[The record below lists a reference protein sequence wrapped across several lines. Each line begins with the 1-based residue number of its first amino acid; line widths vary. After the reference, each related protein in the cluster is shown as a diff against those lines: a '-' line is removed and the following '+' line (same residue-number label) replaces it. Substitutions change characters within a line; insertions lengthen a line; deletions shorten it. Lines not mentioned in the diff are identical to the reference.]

1 MPVSADGLVVVRR
14 PERTL
19 LILGCVAAACA
30 ALFMLIDVGG
40 QWDFVLPF
48 RGRKLATALLV
59 GYAIAVST
67 VLFQTVTG
75 NRVLTPAI
83 LGFDNLYVLIQT
95 CLLFFLGSSTVVNL
109 DPRLLFGVEVLIM
122 VAFSGVLYWGLFG
135 GARRSLH
142 LVLLTGVVLGVLFRS
157 LSSFLQR
164 LIDPNEFIFLQDRF
178 FASFNNPDQEL
189 LVVSFLVTLGVSV
202 LGFRMLRIFDVLV
215 LGKETAINLGVD
227 YQRTVA
233 LILVLVAILVSVSS
247 ALVGPVTFFGLLV
260 SNLAHA
266 VVRTYKHALILPAA
280 ALVAAV
286 ALVAG
291 QVVLEH
297 VFAFDTNPR
306 VIIEFVGGLVF
317 ITMLMRKAP
326 G

>member
-1 MPVSADGLVVVRR
+1 MSAERVAAARR

-19 LILGCVAAACA
+19 LILGCATIACA
-30 ALFMLIDVGG
+30 LLFLLFNASG

-67 VLFQTVTG
+67 VLFQTVSG

-83 LGFDNLYVLIQT
+83 LGFDNLYVFIQT
-95 CLLFFLGSSTVVNL
+95 CLLYFLGSGTAASL
-109 DPRLLFGVEVLIM
+109 DPRLLFGVEILIM
-122 VAFSGVLYWGLFG
+122 VAFSAVLYWGLFSG
-135 GARRSLH
+135 GGRSLH

-157 LSSFLQR
+157 LASFLQR

-189 LVVSFLVTLGVSV
+189 LLVSFLLTLGVSIV
-202 LGFRMLRIFDVLV
+202 GFRMLRTFDVLV
-215 LGKETAINLGVD
+215 LGREMSINLGVD
-227 YQRTVA
+227 HQRTA
-233 LILVLVAILVSVSS
+233 AIILVLVAILVSVSS

-266 VVRTYKHALILPAA
+266 LVRTYRHALVLPAA
-280 ALVAAV
+280 ALVAGV
-286 ALVAG
+286 CLVAG
-291 QVVLEH
+291 QFILEQ
-297 VFAFDTNPR
+297 VFAFNTNPR

-317 ITMLMRKAP
+317 ISMLMRKAP
-326 G
+326 V

>member
-1 MPVSADGLVVVRR
+1 MSADRVAAQAR

-19 LILGCVAAACA
+19 FILGCMATACA
-30 ALFMLIDVGG
+30 VLFMLIDVGG

-48 RGRKLATALLV
+48 RGKKLATALLV

-83 LGFDNLYVLIQT
+83 LGFDYLYVLIQT

-122 VAFSGVLYWGLFG
+122 VAFSGLLYWGLFG

-157 LSSFLQR
+157 LASFLQR

-189 LVVSFLVTLGVSV
+189 LVASFLLTLGVSV
-202 LGFRMLRIFDVLV
+202 VGFRLLRTFDVLV
-215 LGKETAINLGVD
+215 LGRETAINLGVD
-227 YQRTVA
+227 HQRTVA
-233 LILVLVAILVSVSS
+233 LILVLVAVLVSVSS

-266 VVRTYKHALILPAA
+266 LVRTYRHALILPAA

-291 QVVLEH
+291 QVILEH

>member
-1 MPVSADGLVVVRR
+1 MSADGLVAVVRR

-19 LILGCVAAACA
+19 FILGCVATACA

-95 CLLFFLGSSTVVNL
+95 CLLFFLGSGAVANL

>member
-1 MPVSADGLVVVRR
+1 MSADGLVAVRR

-19 LILGCVAAACA
+19 FILGCVATACA

-95 CLLFFLGSSTVVNL
+95 CLLFFLGSGAVANL

>member
-1 MPVSADGLVVVRR
+1 MSAEHAAVARR

-19 LILGCVAAACA
+19 FVLGCATVACA
-30 ALFMLIDVGG
+30 LLFLLFNANG

-67 VLFQTVTG
+67 VLFQTVSG

-83 LGFDNLYVLIQT
+83 LGFDNLYVFIQT
-95 CLLFFLGSSTVVNL
+95 CLLYFLGSSTAASL
-109 DPRLLFGVEVLIM
+109 DPRLLFGAEILIM
-122 VAFSGVLYWGLFG
+122 VAFSAVLYWGLFG
-135 GARRSLH
+135 GGGRSLH

-157 LSSFLQR
+157 LASFLQR

-189 LVVSFLVTLGVSV
+189 LLVSFLLTLGVSV
-202 LGFRMLRIFDVLV
+202 VGFRMLKTFDVLV
-215 LGKETAINLGVD
+215 LGREMSINLGVD
-227 YQRTVA
+227 HQRTA
-233 LILVLVAILVSVSS
+233 AFILVLVAILVSVSS

-266 VVRTYKHALILPAA
+266 LVRTYRHALVLPAA
-280 ALVAAV
+280 ALVAGV
-286 ALVAG
+286 CLVAG
-291 QVVLEH
+291 QFVLEQ
-297 VFAFDTNPR
+297 VFAFNTNPR

-317 ITMLMRKAP
+317 ISMLMRKAP
-326 G
+326 V

>member
-1 MPVSADGLVVVRR
+1 MSADRVAVPAR

-19 LILGCVAAACA
+19 FILGCMATACA
-30 ALFMLIDVGG
+30 VLFMLIDVGG

-48 RGRKLATALLV
+48 RGKKLATALLV

-83 LGFDNLYVLIQT
+83 LGFDYLYVLIQT

-122 VAFSGVLYWGLFG
+122 VAFSGLLYWGLFG
-135 GARRSLH
+135 GARRNLH

-202 LGFRMLRIFDVLV
+202 LGFRMLRTFDVLV
-215 LGKETAINLGVD
+215 LGRETAINLGVD

-266 VVRTYKHALILPAA
+266 VVRTYKHELILPAA

>member
-1 MPVSADGLVVVRR
+1 MSVESLVVERR

-19 LILGCVAAACA
+19 LILGGVMVGVAV
-30 ALFMLIDVGG
+30 LFLLFGASG

-83 LGFDNLYVLIQT
+83 LGFDNLYVFIQT
-95 CLLFFLGSSTVVNL
+95 CLLYFLGSGKAASL
-109 DPRLLFGVEVLIM
+109 DPRLQFGVEVLIM
-122 VAFSGVLYWGLFG
+122 VAFSAVLFWGLFG
-135 GARRSLH
+135 GGGRSLH

-157 LSSFLQR
+157 LASFLQR

-189 LVVSFLVTLGVSV
+189 LVVAFVLTLGVSV
-202 LGFRMLRIFDVLV
+202 VGFRMLKTFDVLV
-215 LGKETAINLGVD
+215 LGRETAINLGVD
-227 YQRTVA
+227 HQRTA
-233 LILVLVAILVSVSS
+233 AIILVLVAILVSVSS

-260 SNLAHA
+260 SNLAHTL
-266 VVRTYKHALILPAA
+266 VRTYRHALVLPAA
-280 ALVAAV
+280 ALIAGVC
-286 ALVAG
+286 LVAG
-291 QVVLEH
+291 QFVLEQ
-297 VFAFDTNPR
+297 VFAFNTSPR
-306 VIIEFVGGLVF
+306 VIIDFVGGLVF
-317 ITMLMRKAP
+317 IGMLMRRAP
-326 G
+326 V

>member
-1 MPVSADGLVVVRR
+1 MSAESIAVARR

-19 LILGCVAAACA
+19 FILGCATLACA
-30 ALFMLIDVGG
+30 LLFLLVNAGG

-67 VLFQTVTG
+67 VLFQTVSG

-83 LGFDNLYVLIQT
+83 LGFDNLYVFIQT
-95 CLLFFLGSSTVVNL
+95 CLLYFLGSGKTASL
-109 DPRLLFGVEVLIM
+109 DPRLLFGVEILIM
-122 VAFSGVLYWGLFG
+122 VAFSAVLYWGLFG
-135 GARRSLH
+135 GGGRSLH

-157 LSSFLQR
+157 LASFLQR

-189 LVVSFLVTLGVSV
+189 LLVSFLLTLGVSIV
-202 LGFRMLRIFDVLV
+202 GFRMLKTFDVLV
-215 LGKETAINLGVD
+215 LGREMSINLGVD
-227 YQRTVA
+227 HQRTA
-233 LILVLVAILVSVSS
+233 AIILVLVAILVSVSS

-266 VVRTYKHALILPAA
+266 LVRTYRHALVLPAA
-280 ALVAAV
+280 ALVAGV
-286 ALVAG
+286 CLVAG
-291 QVVLEH
+291 QFILEQ
-297 VFAFDTNPR
+297 VFAFNTNPR

-317 ITMLMRKAP
+317 ISMLMRKAP
-326 G
+326 V

>member
-1 MPVSADGLVVVRR
+1 MSADGLVVVRR

-19 LILGCVAAACA
+19 FILGCVAMACA

-95 CLLFFLGSSTVVNL
+95 CLLFFLGSGTVAGL

-122 VAFSGVLYWGLFG
+122 VAFSGLLYWGMFG

-189 LVVSFLVTLGVSV
+189 LVVSFLLTLGVSI
-202 LGFRMLRIFDVLV
+202 LGFRMLRTFDVLV

-233 LILVLVAILVSVSS
+233 LTLVLVAILVSVSS

-266 VVRTYKHALILPAA
+266 LVRTYKHALILPAA

-291 QVVLEH
+291 QVVLEQ

-317 ITMLMRKAP
+317 ITMLMRKSP
-326 G
+326 R

>member
-1 MPVSADGLVVVRR
+1 MSADGLVVVRR

-19 LILGCVAAACA
+19 FILGCVAMACA

-95 CLLFFLGSSTVVNL
+95 CLLFFLGSGAVANL

-122 VAFSGVLYWGLFG
+122 VAFSGLLYWGLFG

-189 LVVSFLVTLGVSV
+189 LVASFLVTLGVSV
-202 LGFRMLRIFDVLV
+202 VGFRMLRTFDVLV
-215 LGKETAINLGVD
+215 LGRETAINLGVD

-260 SNLAHA
+260 SNLSHA
-266 VVRTYKHALILPAA
+266 LVRTYRHALVLPAA

>member
-1 MPVSADGLVVVRR
+1 M
-14 PERTL
+14 
-19 LILGCVAAACA
+19 ACA

-95 CLLFFLGSSTVVNL
+95 CLLFFLGSGAVANL

-122 VAFSGVLYWGLFG
+122 VAFSGLLYWGLFG

-189 LVVSFLVTLGVSV
+189 LVASFLVTLGVSV
-202 LGFRMLRIFDVLV
+202 VGFRMLRTFDVLV
-215 LGKETAINLGVD
+215 LGRETAINLGVD

-260 SNLAHA
+260 SNLSHA
-266 VVRTYKHALILPAA
+266 LVRTYRHALVLPAA

>member
-1 MPVSADGLVVVRR
+1 MSAESVAVDRR

-19 LILGCVAAACA
+19 FVLGCATLACA
-30 ALFMLIDVGG
+30 LLFLLVNANG

-67 VLFQTVTG
+67 VLFQTVSG

-83 LGFDNLYVLIQT
+83 LGFDNLYVFIQT
-95 CLLFFLGSSTVVNL
+95 CLLYFLGSGTVASL
-109 DPRLLFGVEVLIM
+109 DARLLFGVEILIM
-122 VAFSGVLYWGLFG
+122 VAFSAVLYWGLFG
-135 GARRSLH
+135 GGGRSLH

-157 LSSFLQR
+157 LASFLQR

-189 LVVSFLVTLGVSV
+189 LLVSFLLTLGVSMV
-202 LGFRMLRIFDVLV
+202 GFRMLRTFDVLV
-215 LGKETAINLGVD
+215 LGREMSINLGVD
-227 YQRTVA
+227 HQRTA
-233 LILVLVAILVSVSS
+233 AIILVLVAILVSVSS

-266 VVRTYKHALILPAA
+266 LVRTYRHALVLPAA
-280 ALVAAV
+280 ALVAGV
-286 ALVAG
+286 CLVAG
-291 QVVLEH
+291 QFILEH
-297 VFAFDTNPR
+297 VFAFNTNPR

-317 ITMLMRKAP
+317 ISMLMRKAP
-326 G
+326 V

>member
-1 MPVSADGLVVVRR
+1 MF
-14 PERTL
+14 
-19 LILGCVAAACA
+19 ILGCVAMACA

-95 CLLFFLGSSTVVNL
+95 CLLFFLGSGAVANL

-122 VAFSGVLYWGLFG
+122 VAFSGLLYWGLFG

-189 LVVSFLVTLGVSV
+189 LVASFLVTLGVSV
-202 LGFRMLRIFDVLV
+202 VGFRMLRTFDVLV
-215 LGKETAINLGVD
+215 LGRETAINLGVD

-260 SNLAHA
+260 SNLSHA
-266 VVRTYKHALILPAA
+266 LVRTYRHALVLPAA

>member
-1 MPVSADGLVVVRR
+1 VSADGLVAVVRR

-19 LILGCVAAACA
+19 FILGCVATACA

-95 CLLFFLGSSTVVNL
+95 CLLFFLGSGAVANL

>member
-1 MPVSADGLVVVRR
+1 VSAEGVAVARR

-19 LILGCVAAACA
+19 FFLGCATVACA
-30 ALFMLIDVGG
+30 LLFLLFNAGG

-67 VLFQTVTG
+67 VLFQTVSG

-83 LGFDNLYVLIQT
+83 LGFDNLYVFIQT
-95 CLLFFLGSSTVVNL
+95 CLLYFLGSGRAASL
-109 DPRLLFGVEVLIM
+109 DPRLVFGVEILIM
-122 VAFSGVLYWGLFG
+122 VAFSAVLYWGLFG
-135 GARRSLH
+135 GGGRSLH

-157 LSSFLQR
+157 LASFLQR

-189 LVVSFLVTLGVSV
+189 LLVAFLLTLGVSLV
-202 LGFRMLRIFDVLV
+202 GFRMLKTFDVLV
-215 LGKETAINLGVD
+215 LGREMSINLGVD
-227 YQRTVA
+227 HQRTA
-233 LILVLVAILVSVSS
+233 AIILVLVAILVSVSS

-260 SNLAHA
+260 SSLAHA
-266 VVRTYKHALILPAA
+266 LVRTYRHALVLPAA
-280 ALVAAV
+280 ALVAGV
-286 ALVAG
+286 CLVAG
-291 QVVLEH
+291 QFILEQ
-297 VFAFDTNPR
+297 VFAFNTNPR

-317 ITMLMRKAP
+317 ISMLMRKAP
-326 G
+326 V